1 MGIIKKW
8 VEKRGSFIS
17 LTTVRD
23 RMRVDRYD
31 PKKNLI
37 NMLVGATFIS
47 YGTIT
52 LFLPTGSIPI
62 ILFGSVLMF
71 SPFSLSLVVKQAYN
85 DVKFKLWSMW
95 GRL

>member
-8 VEKRGSFIS
+8 VEKRESFIS

-31 PKKNLI
+31 PKKSLI
-37 NMLVGATFIS
+37 NLLVGATFIS

-52 LFLPTGSIPI
+52 LFLPTGSIPCI
-62 ILFGSVLMF
+62 IFGSMLVF
-71 SPFSLSLVVKQAYN
+71 SPFRFSVVVKQLYS
-85 DVKFKLWSMW
+85 DVKFKLWSLW

>member
-17 LTTVRD
+17 LTCAHSRS
-23 RMRVDRYD
+23 RLNRYD

-37 NMLVGATFIS
+37 NLLVGVTFIS

-52 LFLPTGSIPI
+52 LFLPTGSIPMI
-62 ILFGSVLMF
+62 IFGSMLLY
-71 SPFSLSLVVKQAYN
+71 SPFRFSVVVKQLYN
-85 DVKFKLWSMW
+85 DVKFKLWSLW
-95 GRL
+95 ERR